1 MAPRLSTAKGAQSLA
16 TPPTHPVKIECAL
29 HFIPKKTFFF
39 HFLYLCSNFFSREF
53 HHMRSTPDDSYLLS
67 DQDTNQFLGIGGE

>member
-39 HFLYLCSNFFSREF
+39 HFLYLC
-53 HHMRSTPDDSYLLS
+53 
-67 DQDTNQFLGIGGE
+67 